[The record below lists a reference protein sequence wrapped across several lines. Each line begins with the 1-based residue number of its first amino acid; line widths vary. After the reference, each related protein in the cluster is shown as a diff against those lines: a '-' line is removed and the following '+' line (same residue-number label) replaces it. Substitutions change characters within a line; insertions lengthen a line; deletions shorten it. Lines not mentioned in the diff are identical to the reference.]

1 MGVRVNRL
9 ALTALAFIVIAAGVA
24 RADDRPQIAAVG
36 DTSIAAGPFYVRAG
50 ASYQSMDLPSVD
62 LGQRRLSFTP
72 LGSNFNAGPIATF
85 KPVASGYGVDGGFGY
100 FLPPGL
106 LPPML
111 GARPRVELYGSYVRM
126 TDNQSSATTFSPT
139 ETTSFQHVNG
149 VLSFFLICGGD
160 PCPTTSS
167 LESKYEAWHV
177 GAKAASDFAMGPLTL
192 TPSVSV
198 FGGEARNQ
206 QQLFQSTGFATI
218 VVNPVTLFE
227 TASETATDRLGSRV
241 GLSGKYDVLPWLAL
255 GLGGN
260 AGLAYRGIRLHAYDN
275 SSGAGGKDTFSAGKN
290 VAAFLAGAEASVVAR
305 AGANVSFKLFGG
317 FNYDNAIPGIIAQ
330 NYTGVLFTNNPV
342 TPVRIKTEGEIGYFA
357 GLAMMIKFGQ

>member
-9 ALTALAFIVIAAGVA
+9 ALTTIAFVIASGAA
-24 RADDRPQIAAVG
+24 QADERPQIAAVG
-36 DTSIAAGPFYVRAG
+36 DTSIAAGPFYARAG

-62 LGQRRLSFTP
+62 LGQRRLSFTA
-72 LGSNFNAGPIATF
+72 LGGNANAGPIATF
-85 KPVASGYGVDGGFGY
+85 NPVASGYGVDGAFGY

-106 LPPML
+106 VPPML
-111 GARPRVELYGSYVRM
+111 GARPRIELYASYVRM
-126 TDNQSSATTFSPT
+126 TDSQSSATTLFPGTS
-139 ETTSFQHVNG
+139 SFQHVNG
-149 VLSFFLICGGD
+149 VLSFFLICGTD

-206 QQLFQSTGFATI
+206 QQLFQSTSFVTI

-260 AGLAYRGIRLHAYDN
+260 VGVAYRGIRLHAYDD
-275 SSGAGGKDTFSAGKN
+275 SSGASQKDTFTAGKN
-290 VAAFLAGAEASVVAR
+290 VTAFLAGAEASVIAR
-305 AGANVSFKLFGG
+305 AGANVAFKLFGG
-317 FNYDNAIPGIIAQ
+317 FNYDNSIPGIIAQ
-330 NYTGVLFTNNPV
+330 NYTGVLFNSNPV

-357 GLAMMIKFGQ
+357 GLAMTIKFGQ